1 MLETGGSEPPTTDP
15 EYTETEPETE
25 AELPSPPR
33 SPVRKSVE
41 FATDAPMPSA
51 SSPLR
56 PKSRDATPVHSPIL
70 RSMQADDEDA
80 FEDGPF
86 LSLIHI

>member
-1 MLETGGSEPPTTDP
+1 MLETGGSEPPITDP

-70 RSMQADDEDA
+70 RSTRADEEDA
-80 FEDGPF
+80 SEEAGCRK
-86 LSLIHI
+86 

>member
-1 MLETGGSEPPTTDP
+1 MLETGGSEPPITDP

-51 SSPLR
+51 A
-56 PKSRDATPVHSPIL
+56 SRTEGGTWGH
-70 RSMQADDEDA
+70 
-80 FEDGPF
+80 G
-86 LSLIHI
+86 IHALGIH